1 MTTLPSKR
9 PGCPGI
15 CADNKLVY
23 LVVGRNAVGVGFFAF
38 FSQKSPPD
46 AA

>member
-23 LVVGRNAVGVGFFAF
+23 LVVKRNAVGAGFFAF
-38 FSQKSPPD
+38 SPQKIPPD